1 VGSAFE
7 KAKPDAID
15 WKPIFQ
21 NADWLHISGITPAVS
36 DRATQAVLRAVKAA
50 NAAGVNIS
58 IDGNYR
64 SQLWGS
70 WGGDG
75 AKIIRPLLSQ
85 TTIGS
90 INERDIG
97 LILGEK
103 FAERSITFNR
113 AFEEFLRLKNMAATT
128 RRILT
133 MNHRRITA
141 EIVTQKGR

>member
-1 VGSAFE
+1 VGAAFE
-7 KAKPDAID
+7 KAKPDAVD
-15 WKPIFQ
+15 WKPIFK

-64 SQLWGS
+64 SQPWGS

-85 TTIGS
+85 TTTGF

-97 LILGEK
+97 LILGEE
-103 FAERSITFNR
+103 FAERSITFDR
-113 AFEEFLRLKNMAATT
+113 AFEEFPRLEYMAATT